1 MLGVLAVIKSKLRTR
16 RSLADE
22 HGKAAAQIV
31 LGERSFVLHAPGAP
45 GVHADGGEIAGLS
58 FSAPGCRDHVLR
70 LGARGIGHGIEF
82 CPGHNPPT
90 CGPDIIADRTRSIE
104 FYEPRKNPAGNG
116 NRGSGIRLSVC
127 RGWTRTRSGR

>member
-1 MLGVLAVIKSKLRTR
+1 MLGVLAVIKSKRRTR

-22 HGKAAAQIV
+22 HGKAPAEVV
-31 LGERSFVLHAPGAP
+31 LGEGSFALHAPGAP

-82 CPGHNPPT
+82 CPGHDPPAR
-90 CGPDIIADRTRSIE
+90 GPDIIADRTRSIE
-104 FYEPRKNPAGNG
+104 FYEPRKNPADNRNG
-116 NRGSGIRLSVC
+116 GTGIRLSSG
-127 RGWTRTRSGR
+127 RGWARTRIGR